1 MRLFKPA
8 VIIFSII
15 TLLLSLFI
23 EASAINKS
31 LSFSIFSDSENLKPG
46 KSFNIYINI
55 HDETKLGA
63 VQFRL
68 IYPEELSFKKA
79 EIENKIKNEYLR
91 YNEDN
96 NCITII
102 YAVKNEEFTERTL
115 KFRFEQKYSEENEFH
130 FKTDFIEALNIDQ
143 KEVKCLSEGEFDI
156 TAAYEESEK
165 ESRSSAIVHNSYSES
180 SERNKEN
187 SSTKES
193 SKKQSK
199 KEKNKSKA
207 DYSEASEKS
216 EHSEQSK
223 AENSKKEESISKPV
237 KKFDYEKYKDELS
250 DNSALYYTI
259 GIVVILI
266 IVIILII
273 TFLKRLNKKY
283 LE

>member
-1 MRLFKPA
+1 MIINELRE
-8 VIIFSII
+8 VIDGSMF
-15 TLLLSLFI
+15 
-23 EASAINKS
+23 
-31 LSFSIFSDSENLKPG
+31 
-46 KSFNIYINI
+46 
-55 HDETKLGA
+55 
-63 VQFRL
+63 V
-68 IYPEELSFKKA
+68 EE
-79 EIENKIKNEYLR
+79 IMR

>member
-115 KFRFEQKYSEENEFH
+115 KFRFEQKYSELSQIADKGRELFNE
-130 FKTDFIEALNIDQ
+130 LNNEI
-143 KEVKCLSEGEFDI
+143 
-156 TAAYEESEK
+156 
-165 ESRSSAIVHNSYSES
+165 R
-180 SERNKEN
+180 
-187 SSTKES
+187 
-193 SKKQSK
+193 
-199 KEKNKSKA
+199 
-207 DYSEASEKS
+207 
-216 EHSEQSK
+216 
-223 AENSKKEESISKPV
+223 
-237 KKFDYEKYKDELS
+237 
-250 DNSALYYTI
+250 
-259 GIVVILI
+259 
-266 IVIILII
+266 
-273 TFLKRLNKKY
+273 
-283 LE
+283 

>member
-31 LSFSIFSDSENLKPG
+31 LSLSIFSDSENLKPG
-46 KSFNIYINI
+46 KSFNIYMNI

-273 TFLKRLNKKY
+273 TCLKRLNKKY